1 MKKSNVEK
9 KLNVIEEHVK
19 CHEVQ
24 NKKELIKTGNV
35 YNMDCYEGLCRIETG
50 KITAFVSD
58 VPYEMSVAGKKRT
71 GTAKK
76 ADYLN
81 NIEFMCDGFDMR
93 ILDECCRIM
102 PKIKMALYCS
112 KKQLPKFVEYFS
124 DKDVEMQLFTWS
136 KSNCVPYL
144 CNNTYLNCT
153 EYIFVV
159 YDKSLADEI
168 HFKTDHYITP
178 RVSIKKTDE
187 MYHPSTKIADQ
198 VADLIV
204 ALTNED
210 DVVGEPFA
218 GSGITLEAAIKT
230 NRKFV
235 GFEIEKNYFNICQ
248 KRIELA
254 LMECPDYCF
263 EPENLENSVDVLHQD
278 ITELLNSV
286 ETGDISMAYFD
297 VCDKYQNIPFGLI
310 ENVIAKQHK
319 PNFYIMS
326 NMAQFPLVLNY
337 FSKKGYKYDI
347 IANHLE
353 TTTKYLFFFR
363 RGGVKLYGDY
373 TTKKKYYEDNRDM
386 TLPYQDSISHE
397 LMRRIVINS
406 SLPKDNIFVY
416 GGYGTTIETVY
427 RENRHYIAYEPDEGR
442 YSCCKDVIERLKTP
456 APSPDPLGGA
466 A

>member
-1 MKKSNVEK
+1 
-9 KLNVIEEHVK
+9 
-19 CHEVQ
+19 
-24 NKKELIKTGNV
+24 
-35 YNMDCYEGLCRIETG
+35 
-50 KITAFVSD
+50 
-58 VPYEMSVAGKKRT
+58 
-71 GTAKK
+71 
-76 ADYLN
+76 
-81 NIEFMCDGFDMR
+81 
-93 ILDECCRIM
+93 
-102 PKIKMALYCS
+102 
-112 KKQLPKFVEYFS
+112 
-124 DKDVEMQLFTWS
+124 
-136 KSNCVPYL
+136 
-144 CNNTYLNCT
+144 
-153 EYIFVV
+153 
-159 YDKSLADEI
+159 
-168 HFKTDHYITP
+168 
-178 RVSIKKTDE
+178 

-204 ALTNED
+204 ALTNEG

-218 GSGITLEAAIKT
+218 GSGITHEAAIKT

-235 GFEIEKNYFNICQ
+235 GFEIEKKYFNICQ

-254 LMECPDYCF
+254 LMECPDYSF

-373 TTKKKYYEDNRDM
+373 TTKKKYYEDDRDM

-406 SLPKDNIFVY
+406 SLPEDNIFVY

-442 YSCCKDVIERLKTP
+442 YSWCKDVIERLKNTES
-456 APSPDPLGGA
+456 SPNPLGGA